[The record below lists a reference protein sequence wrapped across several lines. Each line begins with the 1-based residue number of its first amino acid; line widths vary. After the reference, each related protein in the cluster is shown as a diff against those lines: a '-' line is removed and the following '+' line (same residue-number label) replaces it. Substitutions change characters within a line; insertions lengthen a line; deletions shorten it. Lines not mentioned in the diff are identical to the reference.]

1 MINIFYR
8 YTNNLYYKFNH
19 NTIPEY
25 EYITIEI
32 KNIMLL
38 LVIFYFIFSITMHRI
53 RYCNC
58 YNFLLTQNITISRT
72 NNNAI
77 NVHITKI

>member
-25 EYITIEI
+25 EYLQLI
-32 KNIMLL
+32 KNTMLL
-38 LVIFYFIFSITMHRI
+38 LVYFMLYLALQYIVLDIAIVITFY
-53 RYCNC
+53 
-58 YNFLLTQNITISRT
+58 
-72 NNNAI
+72 
-77 NVHITKI
+77 